1 MVHAL
6 NRALLFSIMVY
17 SPVYLV
23 PTVGVHWISWI
34 LKSSTRSC
42 RMFRLSRKAWK
53 SVKSK
58 QKWDKINPFVPVD
71 LMVTET
77 NQNQLCSRQSNQKHL
92 VSKPTVIA
100 NHCSVHM
107 MAMSSLRSGCLHLG
121 RQELWSDQFSNDQ
134 LVVENIWILE
144 CDGNSCF
151 FRYLIQFPNLC
162 DLNGKAAVACWLA
175 WWRQCFML
183 LPLRILAVPLLT

>member
-42 RMFRLSRKAWK
+42 RTFRLSRKAWK

-121 RQELWSDQFSNDQ
+121 RQVKNSGVTSSVMTSWLWRTSEFWNVMETRAFSD
-134 LVVENIWILE
+134 IW
-144 CDGNSCF
+144 SSS
-151 FRYLIQFPNLC
+151 LIY
-162 DLNGKAAVACWLA
+162 V
-175 WWRQCFML
+175 
-183 LPLRILAVPLLT
+183 T